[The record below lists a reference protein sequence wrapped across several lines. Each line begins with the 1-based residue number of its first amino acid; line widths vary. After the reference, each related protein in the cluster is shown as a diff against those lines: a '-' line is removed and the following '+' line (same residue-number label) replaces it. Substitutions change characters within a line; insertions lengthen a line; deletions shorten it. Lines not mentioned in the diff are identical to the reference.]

1 MAIGFRPPSARVLCG
16 GLFAALV
23 QSSAAPASA
32 SQLAVALD
40 YSAESNCPDAGYFKA
55 VVVERLGFDAFVQ
68 SAPKRVI
75 VDVSSHDQTFEGR
88 MEWRDDNG
96 NWAGERTF
104 PSRSS
109 DCEDLVR
116 AMAFTLALQLQL
128 STVPS
133 ETEGT
138 SAIVQK
144 SERPAVA
151 PVATTAQPVVSTP
164 PVVQH
169 EPPTQSNKPTSITP
183 VRPNLSIGAGALLGL
198 GMLRSAVPLARI
210 FGSVAWPNWSLELAT
225 EASLPTTIR
234 RADGAGFTHQQVMAT
249 VAGCGISNWF
259 SACLVAKA
267 GEVRV
272 AGKNIDDPTSA
283 MGPVFETGLRARATQ
298 PIYGRAYMAV
308 YADALLR
315 PVLWA
320 VTLDRSVVWTSPRF
334 TRTIGFDVALRFE

>member
-1 MAIGFRPPSARVLCG
+1 V
-16 GLFAALV
+16 
-23 QSSAAPASA
+23 PANA

-128 STVPS
+128 SMVPT
-133 ETEGT
+133 ETENT
-138 SAIVQK
+138 NPVAK
-144 SERPAVA
+144 RAERPAAA
-151 PVATTAQPVVSTP
+151 PMATTPPPAVSTP
-164 PVVQH
+164 TVVRH
-169 EPPTQSNKPTSITP
+169 EPPTQPVKPTPAAP
-183 VRPNLSIGAGALLGL
+183 VRPILSIGAGALLGL
-198 GMLRSAVPLARI
+198 GISRSAVPLGRV
-210 FGSVAWPNWSLELAT
+210 FGNVAWPNWSLELAT

-234 RADGAGFTHQQVMAT
+234 RADGVGFTQQQVMAS

-272 AGKNIDDPTSA
+272 AGKDIDDPTSA

-298 PIYGRAYMAV
+298 QIYKRAYMAA
-308 YADALLR
+308 YAEALLR

-320 VTLDRSVVWTSPRF
+320 VTLDRSVVWTSPRL
-334 TRTIGFDVALRFE
+334 TQTMGFDVAFRFE